1 MGGLV
6 ILFSGFI
13 GLLVYQNQKA
23 TSGADVSRAVESRPT
38 PARVNDGGPQ
48 GLSNAAA
55 SNTAANS
62 SAASPVESVTRTGVA
77 VGSANAT
84 TSTTTNEAPQPETRV
99 DAAAAK
105 PADQQP
111 LVAAAP
117 PQMSPQPLKDEP
129 ASTTDRDA
137 KAEKERNADKLDD
150 RTLSADTAKKKSV
163 EDQRELRS
171 AAKTAPS
178 KIAGPKQQQNNAQ
191 NGVALQ
197 NETVDGLATGGNLAM
212 GRRADLRRSVGGKN
226 FKMRGGVWYDS
237 AYHGGGTKDVNA
249 RD

>member
-1 MGGLV
+1 M

-13 GLLVYQNQKA
+13 ALLVYQDQKA
-23 TSGADVSRAVESRPT
+23 TSGADALAVESRPT
-38 PARVNDGGPQ
+38 PARVSDGGPQ

-62 SAASPVESVTRTGVA
+62 VRRRRSRGYRTGVA

-84 TSTTTNEAPQPETRV
+84 TSTTTNEAPQPETCAV

-137 KAEKERNADKLDD
+137 KAEKERNADKLDIERSQPTPPRKNPS
-150 RTLSADTAKKKSV
+150 RTSV
-163 EDQRELRS
+163 NCARPQR
-171 AAKTAPS
+171 P
-178 KIAGPKQQQNNAQ
+178 
-191 NGVALQ
+191 
-197 NETVDGLATGGNLAM
+197 
-212 GRRADLRRSVGGKN
+212 RRRRSPGLNNSKT
-226 FKMRGGVWYDS
+226 MRQMAS
-237 AYHGGGTKDVNA
+237 LSRMKLLTA
-249 RD
+249 